1 MSVQHSVLDV
11 KVLVGAF
18 NQEKALVL
26 PLLVQLIYQIP
37 PVLYILTMD
46 SNELFDYILD
56 LPSDNVLDICDF
68 VLLGGEEEN
77 RELQAHAEQPG
88 QAYTT
93 LGCSNNNNNSTM
105 DFQTEANN
113 NRQSRDGEKGPEHCP
128 GLAVTQVVKA
138 KRGRPPSKP
147 PSKEVLKSRRK
158 VSFYISCFHTV
169 VVWLR
174 AAPHCC

>member
-1 MSVQHSVLDV
+1 M
-11 KVLVGAF
+11 
-18 NQEKALVL
+18 
-26 PLLVQLIYQIP
+26 YQIP
-37 PVLYILTMD
+37 SVDVLTIFRMD
-46 SNELFDYILD
+46 SDELFDYISD
-56 LPSDNVLDICDF
+56 LPSDNVLEICNF
-68 VLLGGEEEN
+68 VLVGGEAEH
-77 RELQAHAEQPG
+77 RELQAQAELPG

-93 LGCSNNNNNSTM
+93 LGCNNNNNNNNSTM

-169 VVWLR
+169 VLWLR
-174 AAPHCC
+174 AAAYC

>member
-1 MSVQHSVLDV
+1 
-11 KVLVGAF
+11 
-18 NQEKALVL
+18 
-26 PLLVQLIYQIP
+26 
-37 PVLYILTMD
+37 MD
-46 SNELFDYILD
+46 SDELFDYISD
-56 LPSDNVLDICDF
+56 LPSDNVLEICNF
-68 VLLGGEEEN
+68 VLVGGEAEH
-77 RELQAHAEQPG
+77 RELQAQAELPG

-93 LGCSNNNNNSTM
+93 LGCSNNNNNNNNSTM

-158 VSFYISCFHTV
+158 VSFFISCIHTV

-174 AAPHCC
+174 AAGHC